1 MAVTFKVVPGGGVA
15 EEEKTP
21 APQASVDLIARKTL
35 DGNFA
40 IFDHLDID
48 VVVMP
53 EKNKVLVLPKKEMTE
68 AVYEISNRLFDYMRK
83 QGVILPDSVQG
94 GNVYGSLEGK
104 YVAEGV
110 GADST
115 QAVIYTISKFM
126 ESEKPYFMWNAAHKA
141 EEEERLTSP
150 DERNSTEYDPDL
162 HEPKKGSVPTG
173 PTYRY
178 GGTYSIYE

>member
-40 IFDHLDID
+40 IFDHVDID

-68 AVYEISNRLFDYMRK
+68 AVYEISNRLFDYMR
-83 QGVILPDSVQG
+83 QNGVILPDSVQG